1 MRSPG
6 RVAYLALLIAAAFVL
21 SSLERA
27 IPSPAPMIRMGL
39 GNIMTLTAFSVLGL
53 RDGAWVTF
61 GRVALVS
68 LVWGGVFSPTAV
80 MSLAGGAASLAVMI
94 PLALSGR
101 RFSLYGISV
110 GGAFAHVTAQL
121 AVASALYV
129 QSADLFRLL
138 PFMGSL
144 ALVTGLINGGV
155 ATLLA
160 SRLSVFYHGGTEV
173 FERQKAGGRSKT
185 ETAKR

>member
-1 MRSPG
+1 MRSQG

-21 SSLERA
+21 SSLERVL
-27 IPSPAPMIRMGL
+27 PSPAPMIRLGL
-39 GNIMTLTAFSVLGL
+39 GNIMTLTAFAVLGV

-80 MSLAGGAASLAVMI
+80 MSVAGGAASLIVMV
-94 PLALSGR
+94 PLALSGG
-101 RFSLYGISV
+101 RFSLYGISI
-110 GGAFAHVTAQL
+110 GGALAHVTAQL
-121 AVASALYV
+121 AVASAFYV

-138 PFMGSL
+138 PFMGTI
-144 ALVTGLINGGV
+144 ALVTGIINGGV

-160 SRLSVFYHGGTEV
+160 SRLM
-173 FERQKAGGRSKT
+173 ERR
-185 ETAKR
+185 RV

>member
-27 IPSPAPMIRMGL
+27 LPSPAPMIRLGL
-39 GNIMTLTAFSVLGL
+39 GNVMTLTAFAVLGL
-53 RDGAWVTF
+53 KDGAWVTF

-68 LVWGGVFSPTAV
+68 FIWGGVFSPTAV
-80 MSLAGGAASLAVMI
+80 MSLTGGAASLMVMI
-94 PLALSGR
+94 PLALCGR
-101 RFSLYGISV
+101 RFSLYGISI
-110 GGAFAHVTAQL
+110 GGAFAHISAQL
-121 AVASALYV
+121 AVASAIYV

-138 PFMGSL
+138 PFMGSI
-144 ALVTGLINGGV
+144 ALVTGIINGGI

-160 SRLSVFYHGGTEV
+160 SKLMLNKGPGYRMN
-173 FERQKAGGRSKT
+173 
-185 ETAKR
+185 